1 MLESRLPGICEL
13 SRTFAH
19 VDPVTDPIPVVPTC
33 HYMMGG
39 IPTNV
44 DGQALTLD
52 AEGNHDVIE
61 GLFACGEAAC
71 VSVHGANRLGGNS
84 LLDLVVFGRAS
95 GLFIEKS
102 LREGIDLQEPTE
114 EHINIA
120 MSGLNRINNSTNDGE
135 GSAELR
141 AELQDIMQKY
151 FGVFRRG
158 DLMQEGIK
166 KLAALRPRIENVR
179 LDDKSNAY
187 NTARIE
193 ALELQNL
200 LEVAEATAI
209 TAEERKESR
218 GAHARD
224 DYADRDDV
232 NWLCHSMYFPTDKSV
247 GKRDVNFSPKTM
259 EAFAPKAR
267 VY

>member
-1 MLESRLPGICEL
+1 MIESNSVFEL
-13 SRTFAH
+13 
-19 VDPVTDPIPVVPTC
+19 I
-33 HYMMGG
+33 
-39 IPTNV
+39 
-44 DGQALTLD
+44 
-52 AEGNHDVIE
+52 EGNFVYKESLGSVYIDRDNIV
-61 GLFACGEAAC
+61 LNNGEVYAHLQDYNDNTDAYII
-71 VSVHGANRLGGNS
+71 AKLN
-84 LLDLVVFGRAS
+84 LDN
-95 GLFIEKS
+95 
-102 LREGIDLQEPTE
+102 ID
-114 EHINIA
+114 
-120 MSGLNRINNSTNDGE
+120 NNSTNDGE

>member
-1 MLESRLPGICEL
+1 M
-13 SRTFAH
+13 
-19 VDPVTDPIPVVPTC
+19 
-33 HYMMGG
+33 
-39 IPTNV
+39 
-44 DGQALTLD
+44 
-52 AEGNHDVIE
+52 
-61 GLFACGEAAC
+61 AC

-102 LREGIDLQEPTE
+102 LREGIELTE
-114 EHINIA
+114 ATESDIDAA
-120 MSGLNRINNSTNDGE
+120 MANLNRINNSNDGE
-135 GSAELR
+135 SASELR
-141 AELQDIMQKY
+141 TELQNIMQNH
-151 FGVFRRG
+151 FGVFRKG
-158 DLMQEGIK
+158 DFMQEGIK

-224 DYADRDDV
+224 DFQERDDE
-232 NWLCHSMYFPTDKSV
+232 NWLCHSMYFPADKRV

-267 VY
+267 TY